1 MEEQG
6 KTSDLYA
13 GDAAWQ
19 EWFDICSVDGCEAAH
34 AEKLRAQ
41 VTRAMYAR
49 LARLDISREEAGAD
63 DPVAF
68 FDSYFK
74 LKGTRDKKKP
84 LKSYFAYRMKVE
96 GRRMV
101 DFVCGTL
108 FGAAA
113 GRIHDIVLEWVSSIK
128 GWKARS
134 FRDSE
139 GRRHTVF
146 ERPLADDTA
155 APEAS
160 VTVDPAAYLDIRPMM
175 RTIDRALTN
184 VARKINLEKHK
195 VASLLLMTAR
205 DLSLNG
211 AGFLE
216 AMNMSKSGAYA
227 ARDKAMKA
235 LKRELEHGDG
245 VGTPLFGR
253 VLLATCEAAVPES
266 LRATMG
272 GAE

>member
-1 MEEQG
+1 MEAREM
-6 KTSDLYA
+6 TSGLYA
-13 GDAAWQ
+13 GDEAWQ
-19 EWFDICSVDGCEAAH
+19 EWFDICSVDGCPAEH
-34 AEKLRAQ
+34 AGKLRAQ

-49 LARLDISREEAGAD
+49 LARLDISREEAGSE

-68 FDSYFK
+68 FDSYFR
-74 LKGTRDKKKP
+74 LKGTRDAKKP

-113 GRIHDIVLEWVSSIK
+113 GRIHDIVLEWVTSIK
-128 GWKARS
+128 GWRARS
-134 FRDSE
+134 VRDGE
-139 GRRHTVF
+139 GHRHTVF
-146 ERPLADDTA
+146 ERPLADPTT

-160 VTVDPAAYLDIRPMM
+160 VTSDPAEYLDVGPMT
-175 RTIDRALTN
+175 RAVDRALVN
-184 VARKINLEKHK
+184 VSRKIKLEKVQ
-195 VASLLLMTAR
+195 VASLLFMTAR

-211 AGFLE
+211 ERFLE

-227 ARDKAMKA
+227 AREKAMKA
-235 LKRELEHGDG
+235 LKRELEHEED

-253 VLLATCEAAVPES
+253 CLLAVCEASVPS
-266 LRATMG
+266 AIRATMG
-272 GAE
+272 GAQ

>member
-1 MEEQG
+1 MERQG
-6 KTSDLYA
+6 MTSGLYA

-19 EWFDICSVDGCEAAH
+19 EWFDICSVDGCAAEH
-34 AEKLRAQ
+34 IGKLRAQ
-41 VTRAMYAR
+41 VTCAMFAR
-49 LARLDISREEAGAD
+49 LARLGISREEAGAD

-96 GRRMV
+96 NRRMV

-108 FGAAA
+108 FGAVS

-134 FRDSE
+134 VRDSE
-139 GRRHTVF
+139 GCRHTVF
-146 ERPLADDTA
+146 ERSLVDETM
-155 APEAS
+155 APEMS
-160 VTVDPAAYLDIRPMM
+160 VAADPAEYLDVEPMVC
-175 RTIDRALTN
+175 TVDRALEN
-184 VARKINLEKHK
+184 VSRKIKLEKVQ

-211 AGFLE
+211 AGFLG

-235 LKRELEHGDG
+235 LKRELEHEDG

-253 VLLATCEAAVPES
+253 ILLAACEAAIPSSIRV
-266 LRATMG
+266 RMG

>member
-1 MEEQG
+1 MEEREM
-6 KTSDLYA
+6 TSGLYA
-13 GDAAWQ
+13 GDEAWQ
-19 EWFDICSVDGCEAAH
+19 EWFDICSVDGCPAAH

-49 LARLDISREEAGAD
+49 LARLDISREEAGSE

-113 GRIHDIVLEWVSSIK
+113 GRIHDIVLEWVSVIK

-134 FRDSE
+134 VRDGE
-139 GRRHTVF
+139 GHRHTVF

-175 RTIDRALTN
+175 RTIDLALTN

-216 AMNMSKSGAYA
+216 AMGMSKSGAYA

-235 LKRELEHGDG
+235 VKRELEKAEG

-253 VLLATCEAAVPES
+253 VLLATCEAAVPS
-266 LRATMG
+266 AIRVQMG

>member
-1 MEEQG
+1 MEE
-6 KTSDLYA
+6 KETTSSLYA
-13 GDAAWQ
+13 GDAAWKQ
-19 EWFDICSVDGCEAAH
+19 WFDICSVDGCPAEH
-34 AEKLRAQ
+34 AGKLRTQ

-49 LARLDISREEAGAD
+49 LARLDISREEAGTD

-74 LKGTRDKKKP
+74 LKGTRDRKKP

-96 GRRMV
+96 GRLMV

-113 GRIHDIVLEWVSSIK
+113 GRIHDIVLEWISSIK
-128 GWKARS
+128 GWKAHS
-134 FRDSE
+134 VRDGE

-146 ERPLADDTA
+146 ERPLADDTT
-155 APEAS
+155 APEAF
-160 VTVDPAAYLDIRPMM
+160 VTPDPAEYLDVGPMM
-175 RTIDRALTN
+175 RTVDRALTN
-184 VARKINLEKHK
+184 VSVKIKLEKVK

-216 AMNMSKSGAYA
+216 TMNMSKSSAYA
-227 ARDKAMKA
+227 ARDKVMKA
-235 LKRELEHGDG
+235 MKRELEHEDG
-245 VGTPLFGR
+245 VGTPIFGR
-253 VLLATCEAAVPES
+253 ILLAACEAAVPS
-266 LRATMG
+266 NIRAEMG
-272 GAE
+272 GME